1 MEILTEKLRN
11 GSKALARNTKW
22 GLCAYSYANRTQAE
36 IRQVLLLASG
46 IDSHIRQFNGGPF
59 YIIIND

>member
-11 GSKALARNTKW
+11 GSKALARQTKY
-22 GLCAYSYANRTQAE
+22 GLSAYTYSNRTQAE

-59 YIIIND
+59 FIIIND